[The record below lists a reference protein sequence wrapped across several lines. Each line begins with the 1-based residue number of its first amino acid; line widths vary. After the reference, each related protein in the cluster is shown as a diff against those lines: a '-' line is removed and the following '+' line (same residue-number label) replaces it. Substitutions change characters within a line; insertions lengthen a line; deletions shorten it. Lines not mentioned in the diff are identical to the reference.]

1 MYSHTLQSAALWDAV
16 CVHIYITEGQ
26 KPPCV
31 PSRRQLRS
39 QPRLPESEN
48 IKASCSQGRGKK
60 PGKISF
66 GRENIEF
73 CQYF

>member
-48 IKASCSQGRGKK
+48 IKASCSQGSGKK
-60 PGKISF
+60 PGKIS
-66 GRENIEF
+66 
-73 CQYF
+73 